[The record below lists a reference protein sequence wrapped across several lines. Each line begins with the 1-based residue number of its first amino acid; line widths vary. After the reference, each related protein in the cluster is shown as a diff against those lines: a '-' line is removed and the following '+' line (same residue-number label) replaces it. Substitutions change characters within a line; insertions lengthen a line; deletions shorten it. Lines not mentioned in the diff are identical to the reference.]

1 MTLPPDQSRVP
12 SPESL
17 VPCPEF
23 GVAGKAGGGMNLD
36 PRPSVICARLKKIKR
51 VIAVTGWKGGI
62 GKSVT
67 AAVLALILGKK
78 GHRAGLLD
86 LDFAGASAHVVLGA
100 DGLFPKEEKGL
111 EPPFI
116 SGVKFMSVSFFSKKK
131 AVPLRGANISDA
143 IIELLAITQ
152 WGELDFLII
161 DMPPGINDAALDI
174 IRLIPRTEVLAVTTP
189 SVMARAV
196 LERSL
201 DLYKRLKVPT
211 LGVIENMTPHP
222 GRPPKAGP
230 QSKMARSVWPGG
242 GVRQNLAGDIRFDP
256 KLEAALGSPEK
267 LLKTIFAAD
276 LEKISRAIF

>member
-1 MTLPPDQSRVP
+1 MI
-12 SPESL
+12 
-17 VPCPEF
+17 
-23 GVAGKAGGGMNLD
+23 LD
-36 PRPSVICARLKKIKR
+36 PRPSVIDERLKKVKR

-78 GHRAGLLD
+78 GHRTGLLD
-86 LDFAGASAHVVLGA
+86 LDFAGASAHVVLGT
-100 DGLFPKEEKGL
+100 DGIFPKEEKGL
-111 EPPFI
+111 EPPLI
-116 SGVKFMSVSFFSKKK
+116 AGVRFMSVSFFSKRK

-189 SVMARAV
+189 SVMAHSV
-196 LERSL
+196 LARSL
-201 DLYKRLKVPT
+201 ELYERLKVPT
-211 LGVIENMTPHP
+211 LGVIENMRQGSGKP
-222 GRPPKAGP
+222 AGP
-230 QSKMARSVWPGG
+230 
-242 GVRQNLAGDIRFDP
+242 AGSIRLDP

-267 LLKTIFAAD
+267 LLKTAFASD
-276 LEKISRAIF
+276 LEKISRAIL